1 MIERVDGKQ
10 DEGLVGWAFE
20 NYEGDIEQYIVV
32 GDQLE
37 VCFNNSFN
45 DTVEGFSILPEDI
58 DNLILVL
65 QKAKEY
71 YNGKYAV

>member
-1 MIERVDGKQ
+1 MAIERVDGIW
-10 DEGLVGWAFE
+10 DDWLVGWAFE

-32 GDQLE
+32 GERLE

-45 DTVEGFSILPEDI
+45 DTVEGFSILPHDI
-58 DNLILVL
+58 DNMITVL

-71 YNGKYAV
+71 FNGQR